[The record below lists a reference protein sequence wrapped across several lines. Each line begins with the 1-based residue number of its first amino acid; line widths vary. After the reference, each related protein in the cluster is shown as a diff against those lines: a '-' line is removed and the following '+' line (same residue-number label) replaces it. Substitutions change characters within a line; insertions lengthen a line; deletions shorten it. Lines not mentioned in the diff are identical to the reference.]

1 LLIADFLAW
10 LPIFEQTHLFVSS
23 YKLAIRHTQSDK
35 CGYLNGTYTLEGY
48 TMSRLQILVLTSL
61 LTVSGLSCADNNKNI
76 TRTLYVDELDSL
88 RIEFPVGELEVEI
101 WDGESIELDIELKSE
116 RSWLSWRRHKVDG
129 IELEVSTSGG
139 EVFLRIDADKL
150 NQHWV
155 VKMPAKL
162 ALGVDLGVGEIRID
176 GLENNL
182 AVELGVGEVE
192 VIAATDNFDHI
203 SVLVGVGDATLQGFG
218 SGDENERSF
227 ISADAH
233 FEGQG
238 DYQIEV
244 ELGVGEVL
252 IRLD

>member
-1 LLIADFLAW
+1 
-10 LPIFEQTHLFVSS
+10 V
-23 YKLAIRHTQSDK
+23 R
-35 CGYLNGTYTLEGY
+35 
-48 TMSRLQILVLTSL
+48 RLQILVLFSL
-61 LTVSGLSCADNNKNI
+61 LTVSGLSFADSYKNI
-76 TRTLYVDELDSL
+76 TRTLNVDELDSL

-116 RSWLSWRRHKVDG
+116 RSWLSWRRHKVDD

-162 ALGVDLGVGEIRID
+162 ALGIDLGVGEIRIN

-182 AVELGVGEVE
+182 AVELGVGEIE
-192 VIAATDNFDHI
+192 VVAATDNFDHI
-203 SVLVGVGDATLQGFG
+203 NASVGVGDATLRGFG
-218 SGDENERSF
+218 PDTGNKHSF
-227 ISADAH
+227 VRADAH
-233 FEGQG
+233 FEGRG

-244 ELGVGEVL
+244 ELGVGEAL